1 MNSRF
6 HNERF
11 KLEAYGSGYHRHLT
25 LTYDNENTDDDYWS
39 IAKITRCGRKRELG
53 LVRYTGI
60 RSRLFKT
67 NRRGQ
72 VREINEIR
80 Q

>member
-1 MNSRF
+1 MNS
-6 HNERF
+6 NERF
-11 KLEAYGSGYHRHLT
+11 ELGVFGSGYYRNVMLSHGHEE
-25 LTYDNENTDDDYWS
+25 DNSWC

>member
-11 KLEAYGSGYHRHLT
+11 KLKAYGSSYHRHLT

-53 LVRYTGI
+53 LIRFIGI
-60 RSRLFKT
+60 ESYFFKL
-67 NRRGQ
+67 NRRRQ
-72 VREINEIR
+72 VREINER
-80 Q
+80 